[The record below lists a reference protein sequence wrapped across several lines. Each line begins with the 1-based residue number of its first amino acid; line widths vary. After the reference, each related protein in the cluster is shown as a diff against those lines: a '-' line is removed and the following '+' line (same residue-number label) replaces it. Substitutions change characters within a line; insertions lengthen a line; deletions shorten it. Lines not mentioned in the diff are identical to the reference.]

1 METKSYHNLE
11 KTKTTNFMVGAL
23 LISSVV
29 LATLSYGITEPIK
42 KRYRTTSLDNT
53 SLLVDA
59 SEKPPVIEL
68 PKQQPQTQQQSTQ
81 KDETI
86 DLNNDIKQSDSPFTP
101 DNKQSVDLGLPK
113 GDSTVIVNVDP
124 IPVVTPDKIEE
135 FPDVEAEFIGGY
147 SAWKEYLLNELKYPD
162 YSLEVGDEGC
172 VYLSFV
178 VETDGSI
185 GDVKVTKGVS
195 FEIDKEAKRVIK
207 NSPKWKPGKTSN
219 KLVRTRI
226 TIPINF
232 VIN

>member
-59 SEKPPVIEL
+59 SEKPPVIEP

-113 GDSTVIVNVDP
+113 GDSTVIVNVYP